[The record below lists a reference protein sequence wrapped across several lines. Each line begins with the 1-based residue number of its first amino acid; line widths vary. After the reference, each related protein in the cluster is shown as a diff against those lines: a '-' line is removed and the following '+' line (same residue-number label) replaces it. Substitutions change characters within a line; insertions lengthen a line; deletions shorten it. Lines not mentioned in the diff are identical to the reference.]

1 MEKNYYQLRKKLI
14 GIVREIVSNSFCL
27 NCDSDSVNIECQNCG
42 FCNEKLEKLYYE
54 LDNILLDLKKYFEIY
69 KNELSL
75 ILFSLRNYNINEL
88 NYFNFNLEEEILN
101 NINLIENKVENN
113 VQLSKDDIEYLSI
126 VFGTQFIYS
135 EVICNYIILGC
146 LNKNNIF
153 DENVI
158 SSAICLLAENM
169 FDAKK
174 MNLRCFIDEFDDAL
188 GLSRHNIIKI
198 NYSEIKDFMEGNI
211 DAFFTLFH
219 EYVHVLQYY
228 RQVVLQQAS
237 VDDIKQIKERI
248 ILDHNASF
256 YDDNKFLCSFE
267 QEANIL
273 GNVYLLKYFDNIGYP
288 IVSIEEIKRVVNTDF
303 RYNAN
308 DYIISGDDKIILDDE
323 FLNNVTPKDFDLYP
337 QLSYEYKIYDFKVTS
352 KTLDEIY
359 SDVEY
364 INECSEF
371 DSVDK
376 KILMD
381 IYKDIISRY
390 PVKKKKK

>member
-27 NCDSDSVNIECQNCG
+27 NCDSDSINVECQNCG

-54 LDNILLDLKKYFEIY
+54 LNSILFDLKKYFEIY

-75 ILFSLRNYNINEL
+75 ILFPLRNYNINEL
-88 NYFNFNLEEEILN
+88 NYFSFNFEEEILN
-101 NINLIENKVENN
+101 NINLIENKIENN
-113 VQLSKDDIEYLSI
+113 VQLSKGDIEYLSI

-135 EVICNYIILGC
+135 EVICNYVILEC

-158 SSAICLLAENM
+158 SSVICLLAENM
-169 FDAKK
+169 FDSKK
-174 MNLRCFIDEFDDAL
+174 MNLRCLIDEFDDVL
-188 GLSRHNIIKI
+188 GLSRHNIVKI

-211 DAFFTLFH
+211 DTFFTLFH

-237 VDDIKQIKERI
+237 VDDIKQIKEHI
-248 ILDHNASF
+248 ILEHNVSF

-303 RYNAN
+303 RYNTN
-308 DYIISGDDKIILDDE
+308 DYIISSDDKILLDDE
-323 FLNNVTPKDFDLYP
+323 FLNNVTLKDFDLYP
-337 QLSYEYKIYDFKVTS
+337 QLSYEYKIYGFKVAL

-376 KILMD
+376 KNLMD

>member
-27 NCDSDSVNIECQNCG
+27 NCDSDSINVECQNCG

-54 LDNILLDLKKYFEIY
+54 LNSILFDLKKYFEIY

-75 ILFSLRNYNINEL
+75 ILFPLRNYNINEL
-88 NYFNFNLEEEILN
+88 NYFSFNFEEEILN
-101 NINLIENKVENN
+101 NINLIENKIENN
-113 VQLSKDDIEYLSI
+113 VQLSKGDIEYLSI

-135 EVICNYIILGC
+135 EVICNYVILEC

-158 SSAICLLAENM
+158 SSVICLLAENM
-169 FDAKK
+169 FDSKK
-174 MNLRCFIDEFDDAL
+174 MNLRCLIDEFDDAL
-188 GLSRHNIIKI
+188 GLSRHNIVKI

-237 VDDIKQIKERI
+237 VDDIKQIKEHI
-248 ILDHNASF
+248 ILEHNVSF
-256 YDDNKFLCSFE
+256 YDNNKFLCSFE

-303 RYNAN
+303 RYNTN
-308 DYIISGDDKIILDDE
+308 DYIISSDDKILLDDE
-323 FLNNVTPKDFDLYP
+323 FLNNVTLKDFDLYP
-337 QLSYEYKIYDFKVTS
+337 QLSYEYKIYGFKVAL

-371 DSVDK
+371 DCVDK
-376 KILMD
+376 KNLMD